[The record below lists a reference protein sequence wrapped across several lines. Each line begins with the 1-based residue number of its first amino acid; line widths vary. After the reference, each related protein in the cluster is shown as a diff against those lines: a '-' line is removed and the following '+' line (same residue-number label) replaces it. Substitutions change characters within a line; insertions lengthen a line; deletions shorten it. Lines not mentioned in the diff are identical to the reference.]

1 MTFWQFAFKN
11 VTRNSRAYFAYFL
24 SSSFSIAVFFS
35 FAVYLFHPKL
45 QNFNMISEISGL
57 MIFSEVVIV
66 FFSFFF
72 LLYSIGS
79 FLKVRKKQF
88 GILTILGISKKQL
101 HRLVFTENM
110 LIGILSIFFGIQF
123 GFVFSQFFL
132 LVTAKI
138 THVPGIYLYGPTNA
152 IILTTI
158 VFLSLFIIVSAFT
171 PMLIRTK
178 KAVHLLKTNGG
189 KQKERKPS
197 IFISLF
203 GAICLLGG
211 YALAGNPKY
220 FVSVSPQIGVIYMV
234 SSIFVIPTFVTMGT
248 YFFFSQISFSLIYIL
263 KKRRKF
269 YMKRINML
277 WISDLANRIRAN
289 INMLFIVAM
298 LSTVAFTM
306 ITFLYGFGK
315 FIKLDVTKTS
325 PFPISYFSY
334 DANPFVTEH
343 LNWLEQQ
350 LQRENFS
357 YEKINAD
364 LYEAPLKEDQGIAI
378 YNDVYAIK
386 QSDYN
391 KLADSLQLKQ
401 LFMDDNEAYVLT
413 GTSYI
418 TIFNEFEQSYNRDYI
433 TLSSTNTKLRVK
445 GYEYVNAIPS
455 TFSYQT
461 LVLPDA
467 VVENFPNT
475 TKHVSAYNYKVQNW
489 EKTYKIADDFIEKV
503 QKDRDKSQYKG
514 PLIRSFESAG
524 SLYRITSGSAAY
536 FLIGTF
542 LGVIFFIGA
551 GSVLYFRMYT
561 DLTNEQE
568 KYVAISK
575 IGVTDAEMKKSAT
588 IQLSILFFVP
598 YVMASIHTMFATK
611 MLQDVIGLSLFKEI
625 SAVLIIFGVVE
636 ILFFLFIRSLYMQKL
651 SQYTSGQN
659 I

>member
-11 VTRNSRAYFAYFL
+11 VTRNSRAYFAYFV

-45 QNFNMISEISGL
+45 QNFDMTSEISGL
-57 MIFSEVVIV
+57 MIFSEVIIV
-66 FFSFFF
+66 LFSFFF

-88 GILTILGISKKQL
+88 GVLTVLGISKKQL
-101 HRLVFTENM
+101 HRLIFTENM
-110 LIGILSIFFGIQF
+110 LIGILSIFFGMQF
-123 GFVFSQFFL
+123 GLVFSQFFL

-138 THVPGIYLYGPTNA
+138 THLPGIYIYIPTNA
-152 IILTTI
+152 FILTMI
-158 VFLSLFIIVSAFT
+158 VFLGLFIVVSSFT

-178 KAVHLLKTNGG
+178 KTVNLLKTNGR

-211 YALAGNPKY
+211 YILAGNPKY
-220 FVSVSPQIGVIYMV
+220 FFSINSQVGVIYMV
-234 SSIFVIPTFVTMGT
+234 SSIFVIPTLVTIGT
-248 YFFFSQISFSLIYIL
+248 YFFFSQISFLLIYIL

-277 WISDLANRIRAN
+277 WISDLASRIRTN

-298 LSTVAFTM
+298 LSTIAFTM
-306 ITFLYGFGK
+306 ITFLYGVGK
-315 FIKLDVTKTS
+315 FTKLEVTRSS
-325 PFPISYFSY
+325 PFPFSYFSY
-334 DANPFVTEH
+334 DANPFVNDH

-350 LQRENFS
+350 LRKENFS
-357 YEKINAD
+357 YKKIKAD
-364 LYEAPLKEDQGIAI
+364 LYETPLKEDEGITA
-378 YNDVYAIK
+378 YNDIYAIK

-391 KLADSLQLKQ
+391 KLAASLQMKQ
-401 LFMDDNEAYVLT
+401 LFMKDNEAYVLT
-413 GTSYI
+413 GSAYVTLFS
-418 TIFNEFEQSYNRDYI
+418 EFEPSYNRKSI
-433 TLSSTNTKLRVK
+433 TLSSTNTQLQVK
-445 GYEYVNAIPS
+445 GYEQVGAIPS
-455 TFSYQT
+455 NFSYQT
-461 LVLPDA
+461 LILPDA
-467 VVENFPNT
+467 VVNNLPNT
-475 TKHVSAYNYKVQNW
+475 TKHVTAYNYNVQNW
-489 EKTYKIADDFIEKV
+489 EKTYEIADDFMKKIQRDR
-503 QKDRDKSQYKG
+503 QKFQYEG
-514 PLIRSFESAG
+514 PLIRSYESAG

-575 IGVTDAEMKKSAT
+575 IGVTGAEMKRSAT

-611 MLQDVIGLSLFKEI
+611 MLQDVIALSLFKEI

-636 ILFFLFIRSLYMQKL
+636 IVFFLFIRSFYMQKL
-651 SQYTSGQN
+651 SEYTNG
-659 I
+659 

>member
-1 MTFWQFAFKN
+1 MTFWQFTFKN

-45 QNFNMISEISGL
+45 QNFSMISEISGL

-66 FFSFFF
+66 LFSFFF

-88 GILTILGISKKQL
+88 GILTVLGISKKQL

-110 LIGILSIFFGIQF
+110 LIGILSIFFGMQF
-123 GFVFSQFFL
+123 GLVFSQFFL
-132 LVTAKI
+132 LVTAKL
-138 THVPGIYLYGPTNA
+138 THVPGIYLYGPTDA
-152 IILTTI
+152 FILTTI
-158 VFLSLFIIVSAFT
+158 VFLSLFIVVSALT
-171 PMLIRTK
+171 PMLIRPK

-197 IFISLF
+197 IFISSF
-203 GAICLLGG
+203 GVICLLGG
-211 YALAGNPKY
+211 YALAGNPKF
-220 FVSVSPQIGVIYMV
+220 FVSLSPQIGITYMV
-234 SSIFVIPTFVTMGT
+234 SSIFVIPALVTIGT
-248 YFFFSQISFSLIYIL
+248 YFFFSQTSFLLIYIL

-277 WISDLANRIRAN
+277 WISDLASRIRTN

-306 ITFLYGFGK
+306 ITFLYGLGK
-315 FIKLDVTKTS
+315 FTKLDVTRSS

-350 LQRENFS
+350 LQAEHFS
-357 YEKINAD
+357 YKEIKTD
-364 LYEAPLKEDQGIAI
+364 LYETPLKEDEGVAI
-378 YNDVYAIK
+378 YNDVYAIN

-391 KLADSLQLKQ
+391 KLAKSLNMKQ
-401 LFMDDNEAYVLT
+401 LFMNDNETYVLT

-418 TIFNEFEQSYNRDYI
+418 TLFSEFEQSYNRKYV
-433 TLSSTNTKLRVK
+433 TLSSTNQKLQVK
-445 GYEYVNAIPS
+445 GYEHVNAMPS
-455 TFSYQT
+455 NFAYQT
-461 LVLPDA
+461 LVLPD
-467 VVENFPNT
+467 VVISNLPNT
-475 TKHVSAYNYKVQNW
+475 AKHISAYNYKIPNW
-489 EKTYKIADDFIEKV
+489 EKTYKIADAFIQRV
-503 QKDRDKSQYKG
+503 QKDRDKVQYEG
-514 PLIRSFESAG
+514 ILMRPYESAA
-524 SLYRITSGSAAY
+524 SLYRITSGSASY

-575 IGVTDAEMKKSAT
+575 IGVTDAEMKRSAT

-598 YVMASIHTMFATK
+598 YIMASIHTMFATK
-611 MLQDVIGLSLFKEI
+611 MLQDVIALSLFTEVT
-625 SAVLIIFGVVE
+625 AVLIIFGTVE
-636 ILFFLFIRSLYMQKL
+636 FIFFLLIRSIYMQKL
-651 SQYTSGQN
+651 SQYING
-659 I
+659 

>member
-11 VTRNSRAYFAYFL
+11 VTRNSRAYFAYFV

-45 QNFNMISEISGL
+45 QNFSMISEISGL
-57 MIFSEVVIV
+57 MIFSEVIIV
-66 FFSFFF
+66 LFSFFF

-88 GILTILGISKKQL
+88 GVLTVLGISKKQL
-101 HRLVFTENM
+101 HRLIFTENM
-110 LIGILSIFFGIQF
+110 LIGILSIFFGMQF
-123 GFVFSQFFL
+123 GLVFSQFFL

-138 THVPGIYLYGPTNA
+138 TYLPGLYLYWPTNA
-152 IILTTI
+152 FILTTI
-158 VFLSLFIIVSAFT
+158 VFLSLFIAVSSFT

-178 KAVHLLKTNGG
+178 RAVNLLKTNSSG

-211 YALAGNPKY
+211 YILAANPKY
-220 FVSVSPQIGVIYMV
+220 FFSINPQVGFIYMV
-234 SSIFVIPTFVTMGT
+234 SSIFVIPSLVTVGT
-248 YFFFSQISFSLIYIL
+248 YFFFSQISFLLIYIL

-277 WISDLANRIRAN
+277 WISDLASRIRTN

-298 LSTVAFTM
+298 LSTIAFTM
-306 ITFLYGFGK
+306 ITFLYGVGK
-315 FIKLDVTKTS
+315 FTKLEVTRSS
-325 PFPISYFSY
+325 PFPFSYFSY
-334 DANPFVTEH
+334 EANPFVDNH

-350 LQRENFS
+350 LQKENFS
-357 YEKINAD
+357 YKKIKAD
-364 LYEAPLKEDQGIAI
+364 LYETPLKEDEGITA
-378 YNDVYAIK
+378 YNDIYAIK

-391 KLADSLQLKQ
+391 KLAASLRMKQ
-401 LFMDDNEAYVLT
+401 LFMNENEVYILT
-413 GTSYI
+413 GNAYI
-418 TIFNEFEQSYNRDYI
+418 TLFSEFEPSYNRKSI
-433 TLSSTNTKLRVK
+433 TLSSTNTQLQVK
-445 GYEYVNAIPS
+445 GYEQAGAIPS
-455 TFSYQT
+455 NFSYQT
-461 LVLPDA
+461 LILPDS
-467 VVENFPNT
+467 VVNNLPNT
-475 TKHVSAYNYKVQNW
+475 TKHVTAYNYNVQNW
-489 EKTYKIADDFIEKV
+489 EKTYEIADDFMKKI
-503 QKDRDKSQYKG
+503 QRDRQEFQYEG
-514 PLIRSFESAG
+514 PLIRSYESAG

-568 KYVAISK
+568 KYITISK
-575 IGVTDAEMKKSAT
+575 IGVTDKEMKRSAT
-588 IQLSILFFVP
+588 IQLSILFFIP

-611 MLQDVIGLSLFKEI
+611 MLQDVIDLSLFKEI

-636 ILFFLFIRSLYMQKL
+636 IVFFLFIRSFYMQKL
-651 SQYTSGQN
+651 SEYTNG
-659 I
+659 

>member
-45 QNFNMISEISGL
+45 QNFSMISEISGL

-66 FFSFFF
+66 LFSFFF

-88 GILTILGISKKQL
+88 GILTVLGISKKQL

-110 LIGILSIFFGIQF
+110 LIGILSIFFGMQF

-138 THVPGIYLYGPTNA
+138 THVPGIYLYIPTNA
-152 IILTTI
+152 FILTTI
-158 VFLSLFIIVSAFT
+158 VFLGLFIAVSAFT

-178 KAVHLLKTNGG
+178 KALHLLKTNNV

-197 IFISLF
+197 ILISLF

-211 YALAGNPKY
+211 YILAVNPKY
-220 FVSVSPQIGVIYMV
+220 FFSVNPQVGVIYMV
-234 SSIFVIPTFVTMGT
+234 SSIFVIPALVTIGT
-248 YFFFSQISFSLIYIL
+248 YFFFSQISFLLIYIL
-263 KKRRKF
+263 KKRRSF

-277 WISDLANRIRAN
+277 WISDLASRIRTN

-315 FIKLDVTKTS
+315 FTNLDVTRSS
-325 PFPISYFSY
+325 PFPFSYFSY
-334 DANPFVTEH
+334 DANPFANKH
-343 LNWLEQQ
+343 LTWLEQQ
-350 LQRENFS
+350 LQKENFS
-357 YEKINAD
+357 YKKIEAD
-364 LYEAPLKEDQGIAI
+364 LYETPLKEDAGITT
-378 YNDVYAIK
+378 YNDVYAMK

-391 KLADSLQLKQ
+391 KLAASLRMKQ
-401 LFMDDNEAYVLT
+401 LFMSDNEAYVLSGSAYFT
-413 GTSYI
+413 LFSQFDPS
-418 TIFNEFEQSYNRDYI
+418 FNRKSI
-433 TLSSTNTKLRVK
+433 TLSSTNTILQVK
-445 GYEYVNAIPS
+445 GYEQAGAIPS
-455 TFSYQT
+455 NFSYQT
-461 LVLPDA
+461 LILPD
-467 VVENFPNT
+467 VVVNNLPST
-475 TKHVSAYNYKVQNW
+475 TKHVSAYNYNVQNW
-489 EKTYKIADDFIEKV
+489 EKTYEIANDFMKKI
-503 QKDRDKSQYKG
+503 QKDRQEFQYEG
-514 PLIRSFESAG
+514 PLIRSYESAD

-575 IGVTDAEMKKSAT
+575 IGVTNAEMKRSAT

-611 MLQDVIGLSLFKEI
+611 MLQDVIDLSLFKEI
-625 SAVLIIFGVVE
+625 SAVLIIFGIVE
-636 ILFFLFIRSLYMQKL
+636 IVFFLFIRSFYMQKL
-651 SQYTSGQN
+651 SEYTNG
-659 I
+659 

>member
-1 MTFWQFAFKN
+1 MNFWQFAFKN
-11 VTRNSRAYFAYFL
+11 VTRNSRAYFAYFA

-45 QNFNMISEISGL
+45 QNFSMISEISSL

-66 FFSFFF
+66 LFSFFF

-88 GILTILGISKKQL
+88 GILTVLGISKKQL

-110 LIGILSIFFGIQF
+110 LIGILSIFFGMQF

-138 THVPGIYLYGPTNA
+138 THLPGIYLYLPTNA
-152 IILTTI
+152 FILTTI
-158 VFLSLFIIVSAFT
+158 VFLSLFIAVSAFT

-178 KAVHLLKTNGG
+178 KAVHLLKTNNG

-197 IFISLF
+197 IFVSLF

-211 YALAGNPKY
+211 YVLAGNPKY
-220 FVSVSPQIGVIYMV
+220 FFSINPQVGVIYMI
-234 SSIFVIPTFVTMGT
+234 SSIFVIPTLVTIGT
-248 YFFFSQISFSLIYIL
+248 YFFFSQISFLLIYIL

-277 WISDLANRIRAN
+277 WISDLASRIRTN

-298 LSTVAFTM
+298 LSTIAFTM
-306 ITFLYGFGK
+306 ITFLYGVGK
-315 FIKLDVTKTS
+315 FTKLEVTRSS
-325 PFPISYFSY
+325 PFPFSYFSY
-334 DANPFVTEH
+334 DANPFVNEH

-350 LQRENFS
+350 LRSENFS

-364 LYEAPLKEDQGIAI
+364 LYEAPLKEDEGVAI
-378 YNDVYAIK
+378 YNDIYAMK

-391 KLADSLQLKQ
+391 KLAASLRMKQ
-401 LFMDDNEAYVLT
+401 LFMSDNEAYVLT
-413 GTSYI
+413 GSAYFTLFS
-418 TIFNEFEQSYNRDYI
+418 EFEPSYNRKSI
-433 TLSSTNTKLRVK
+433 TLSSTNTILQVK
-445 GYEYVNAIPS
+445 GYEQVGAIPS
-455 TFSYQT
+455 DFSYQT
-461 LVLPDA
+461 LILPDA
-467 VVENFPNT
+467 VVNSLPST

-489 EKTYKIADDFIEKV
+489 EKTYEIADDFMKKI
-503 QKDRDKSQYKG
+503 QKDRQEFQYEG
-514 PLIRSFESAG
+514 PLIRSYESAD

-568 KYVAISK
+568 KYVTISK
-575 IGVTDAEMKKSAT
+575 IGVTDAEVRRSAT

-598 YVMASIHTMFATK
+598 YIMASIHTMFATK
-611 MLQDVIGLSLFKEI
+611 MLQDVIGLSLFTEI
-625 SAVLIIFGVVE
+625 ATVLIIFGVVE
-636 ILFFLFIRSLYMQKL
+636 IVFFLFIRSLYMQKL
-651 SQYTSGQN
+651 SQYTNGQN

>member
-11 VTRNSRAYFAYFL
+11 VTRNSRAYFAYFI
-24 SSSFSIAVFFS
+24 SSAFSIAVFFS

-467 VVENFPNT
+467 VVEDFPNT

>member
-11 VTRNSRAYFAYFL
+11 VTRNSRAYFAYFI

-45 QNFNMISEISGL
+45 QNSTMISEISGL

-66 FFSFFF
+66 LFSFFF

-88 GILTILGISKKQL
+88 GILTVLGISKKQL

-110 LIGILSIFFGIQF
+110 LIGILSIFFGMQF

-138 THVPGIYLYGPTNA
+138 THLPGIYLYIPTNA
-152 IILTTI
+152 FILTTI
-158 VFLSLFIIVSAFT
+158 VFLGLFIAVSAFT

-178 KAVHLLKTNGG
+178 KAVHLLKTNNV

-197 IFISLF
+197 ISISLF

-211 YALAGNPKY
+211 YILAVNPKY
-220 FVSVSPQIGVIYMV
+220 FFSINPQVGVIYMV
-234 SSIFVIPTFVTMGT
+234 SSIFVIPALVTIGT
-248 YFFFSQISFSLIYIL
+248 YFFFSQISFLLIYIL
-263 KKRRKF
+263 KKRRIF

-277 WISDLANRIRAN
+277 WISDLASRIRTN

-298 LSTVAFTM
+298 LSTIAFTM

-315 FIKLDVTKTS
+315 FTKLDVTRSS
-325 PFPISYFSY
+325 PFPFSYFSY
-334 DANPFVTEH
+334 DANPFANKH
-343 LNWLEQQ
+343 LTWLEQQ
-350 LQRENFS
+350 LQKENFS
-357 YEKINAD
+357 YKKIEAD
-364 LYEAPLKEDQGIAI
+364 LYETPLKEDEGITA
-378 YNDVYAIK
+378 YNDVYAMK

-391 KLADSLQLKQ
+391 KLAASLRMKQ
-401 LFMDDNEAYVLT
+401 LFMSDNEAYVLSNSAYFT
-413 GTSYI
+413 LFSQFEPS
-418 TIFNEFEQSYNRDYI
+418 FNRKSI
-433 TLSSTNTKLRVK
+433 TLSSTNTILQVK
-445 GYEYVNAIPS
+445 GYEQAGAIPS
-455 TFSYQT
+455 NFSYQT
-461 LVLPDA
+461 LILPD
-467 VVENFPNT
+467 VVVNNLPST
-475 TKHVSAYNYKVQNW
+475 TKHISAYNYNVQNW
-489 EKTYKIADDFIEKV
+489 EKTYKIANDFMKKI
-503 QKDRDKSQYKG
+503 QKDRQEFQYEG
-514 PLIRSFESAG
+514 PLIRPYESAD

-575 IGVTDAEMKKSAT
+575 IGVTNAEMKRSAT

-611 MLQDVIGLSLFKEI
+611 MLQDVIDLSLFKEI
-625 SAVLIIFGVVE
+625 SAVLIIFGIVE
-636 ILFFLFIRSLYMQKL
+636 IVFFLFIRSFYMQKL
-651 SQYTSGQN
+651 SEYTNG
-659 I
+659 

>member
-1 MTFWQFAFKN
+1 MNFWQFAFKN
-11 VTRNSRAYFAYFL
+11 VTRNSRAYFAYFA

-45 QNFNMISEISGL
+45 QNFSMSSEISSL

-66 FFSFFF
+66 LFSFFF

-88 GILTILGISKKQL
+88 GILTVLGISKKQL

-110 LIGILSIFFGIQF
+110 LIGILSIFFGMQF

-138 THVPGIYLYGPTNA
+138 THLPGIYLYLPTNA
-152 IILTTI
+152 FILTTI
-158 VFLSLFIIVSAFT
+158 VFLSLFIAVSAFT

-178 KAVHLLKTNGG
+178 KAVHLLKTNSG

-197 IFISLF
+197 IFVSLF

-211 YALAGNPKY
+211 YVLAGNPKY
-220 FVSVSPQIGVIYMV
+220 FFSINPQVGFIYMI
-234 SSIFVIPTFVTMGT
+234 SSIFVIPTLVTIGT
-248 YFFFSQISFSLIYIL
+248 YFFFSQISFLLIYIL

-277 WISDLANRIRAN
+277 WISDLASRIRTN

-298 LSTVAFTM
+298 LSTIAFTM

-315 FIKLDVTKTS
+315 FTKLEVTRSS
-325 PFPISYFSY
+325 PFPFSYFSY
-334 DANPFVTEH
+334 DANPFVNEH

-350 LQRENFS
+350 LRSENFS
-357 YEKINAD
+357 YKKIKAD
-364 LYEAPLKEDQGIAI
+364 LYETPLKEDEGITA
-378 YNDVYAIK
+378 YNDIYAMK

-391 KLADSLQLKQ
+391 KLAASLRMKQ
-401 LFMDDNEAYVLT
+401 LFMSDNEAYVLT
-413 GTSYI
+413 GSAYFTLFS
-418 TIFNEFEQSYNRDYI
+418 EFEPSYNRKSI
-433 TLSSTNTKLRVK
+433 TLSSTNTILQVK
-445 GYEYVNAIPS
+445 GYEQVGAIPS
-455 TFSYQT
+455 DFSYQT
-461 LVLPDA
+461 LILPDA
-467 VVENFPNT
+467 VVNSLPST

-489 EKTYKIADDFIEKV
+489 EKTYKIADAFIEKV
-503 QKDRDKSQYKG
+503 QKDRDKSQYEG

-524 SLYRITSGSAAY
+524 SLYKITSGSAAY

-568 KYVAISK
+568 KYVTISK
-575 IGVTDAEMKKSAT
+575 IGVTDAEMKRSAT

-598 YVMASIHTMFATK
+598 YIMASIHTMFATK
-611 MLQDVIGLSLFKEI
+611 MLQDVIGLSLFTEV

-636 ILFFLFIRSLYMQKL
+636 IVFFLFIRSLYMQKL
-651 SQYTSGQN
+651 SQYTNGQN

>member
-1 MTFWQFAFKN
+1 M
-11 VTRNSRAYFAYFL
+11 
-24 SSSFSIAVFFS
+24 
-35 FAVYLFHPKL
+35 
-45 QNFNMISEISGL
+45 
-57 MIFSEVVIV
+57 
-66 FFSFFF
+66 
-72 LLYSIGS
+72 
-79 FLKVRKKQF
+79 
-88 GILTILGISKKQL
+88 
-101 HRLVFTENM
+101 ENM
-110 LIGILSIFFGIQF
+110 LIGILSIFFGMQF
-123 GFVFSQFFL
+123 GVVFSQFFL
-132 LVTAKI
+132 LVTAKL

-152 IILTTI
+152 FILTTI

-197 IFISLF
+197 ILVSLF
-203 GAICLLGG
+203 GAICLFGG

-234 SSIFVIPTFVTMGT
+234 SSIFVIPTLVTIGT
-248 YFFFSQISFSLIYIL
+248 YFFFSQISFLLIYIL

-277 WISDLANRIRAN
+277 WISDLASRIRTN

-298 LSTVAFTM
+298 LSTIAFTM

-315 FIKLDVTKTS
+315 FIKLEVNRTSPS

-350 LQRENFS
+350 LQKEHFPYQKIKADI
-357 YEKINAD
+357 YET
-364 LYEAPLKEDQGIAI
+364 PLKEDKDIAI

-391 KLADSLQLKQ
+391 KLADSLRMKQ

-413 GTSYI
+413 GTSYN
-418 TIFNEFEQSYNRDYI
+418 TIFNEFEQSYKRDYI

-445 GYEYVNAIPS
+445 GYEHVNAIPS
-455 TFSYQT
+455 GFSYQT
-461 LVLPDA
+461 IVLPD
-467 VVENFPNT
+467 VIVNNLPST
-475 TKHVSAYNYKVQNW
+475 VKHISAYNYKIQNW
-489 EKTYKIADDFIEKV
+489 EQTYEIADNFIEKV
-503 QKDRDKSQYKG
+503 QKDRNKSQYEG

-524 SLYRITSGSAAY
+524 SLYKITSGSAAF

-568 KYVAISK
+568 KYITISK
-575 IGVTDAEMKKSAT
+575 IGVTDTEMKRSAT
-588 IQLSILFFVP
+588 IQLSILFFIP
-598 YVMASIHTMFATK
+598 YIMASIHTMFATK
-611 MLQDVIGLSLFKEI
+611 MLQDVIGLSLFKEVL
-625 SAVLIIFGVVE
+625 AVLIIFGFVE
-636 ILFFLFIRSLYMQKL
+636 IVFFIFIRSLYMQKL

>member
-45 QNFNMISEISGL
+45 QNSSMISEISGL

-66 FFSFFF
+66 LFSFFF

-88 GILTILGISKKQL
+88 GILTVLGISKKQL

-110 LIGILSIFFGIQF
+110 LIGILSIFFGMQF
-123 GFVFSQFFL
+123 GLVFSQFFL

-138 THVPGIYLYGPTNA
+138 THVPGIYLYIPTNA
-152 IILTTI
+152 FILTTI
-158 VFLSLFIIVSAFT
+158 VFLGLFIAVSAFT

-178 KAVHLLKTNGG
+178 KAVHLLKTNNV

-197 IFISLF
+197 ILISLF

-211 YALAGNPKY
+211 YILAVNPKY
-220 FVSVSPQIGVIYMV
+220 FFSVNPQVGVIYMV
-234 SSIFVIPTFVTMGT
+234 SSIFVIPALVTIGT
-248 YFFFSQISFSLIYIL
+248 YFFFSQISFLLIYIL
-263 KKRRKF
+263 KKRRSF

-277 WISDLANRIRAN
+277 WISDLASRIRTN

-315 FIKLDVTKTS
+315 FTKLDVTRSS
-325 PFPISYFSY
+325 PFPFSYFSY
-334 DANPFVTEH
+334 DANPFANKH
-343 LNWLEQQ
+343 LTWLEQQ
-350 LQRENFS
+350 LQKENFS
-357 YEKINAD
+357 YKKIEAD
-364 LYEAPLKEDQGIAI
+364 LYETPLKEDAGITT
-378 YNDVYAIK
+378 YNDVYAMK

-391 KLADSLQLKQ
+391 KLAASLRMKQ
-401 LFMDDNEAYVLT
+401 LFMSDNEAYVLSGSAYFT
-413 GTSYI
+413 LFSQFDPS
-418 TIFNEFEQSYNRDYI
+418 FNRKSI
-433 TLSSTNTKLRVK
+433 TLSSTNTILQVK
-445 GYEYVNAIPS
+445 GYEQAGAIPS
-455 TFSYQT
+455 NFSYQT
-461 LVLPDA
+461 LILPD
-467 VVENFPNT
+467 VVVNNLPST
-475 TKHVSAYNYKVQNW
+475 TKHVSAYNYNVQNW
-489 EKTYKIADDFIEKV
+489 EKTYEIANDFMKKI
-503 QKDRDKSQYKG
+503 QKDRQEFQYEG
-514 PLIRSFESAG
+514 PLIRSYESAD

-575 IGVTDAEMKKSAT
+575 IGVTNAEMKRSAT

-611 MLQDVIGLSLFKEI
+611 MLQDVIDLSLFKEI
-625 SAVLIIFGVVE
+625 SAVLIIFGIVE
-636 ILFFLFIRSLYMQKL
+636 IVFFLFIRSFYMQKL
-651 SQYTSGQN
+651 SEYTNG
-659 I
+659 

>member
-11 VTRNSRAYFAYFL
+11 VTRNSRAYFAYFV

-45 QNFNMISEISGL
+45 QNFTMISEISGL

-66 FFSFFF
+66 LFSFFF

-88 GILTILGISKKQL
+88 GILTALGISKKQL

-110 LIGILSIFFGIQF
+110 LIGILSIFFGMQF

-220 FVSVSPQIGVIYMV
+220 FFSINPQVGVIYMV
-234 SSIFVIPTFVTMGT
+234 SSIFVIPALVTIGT
-248 YFFFSQISFSLIYIL
+248 YFFFSQISFLLIYIL
-263 KKRRKF
+263 KKSRKF

-277 WISDLANRIRAN
+277 WISDLASRIRTN

-315 FIKLDVTKTS
+315 FIKLDVTRSS
-325 PFPISYFSY
+325 PFPFSYFSY
-334 DANPFVTEH
+334 DANPFVNEH
-343 LNWLEQQ
+343 LTWLEQQ
-350 LQRENFS
+350 LQKENFS
-357 YEKINAD
+357 YKKIKAD
-364 LYEAPLKEDQGIAI
+364 LYETSLKEDEGITT
-378 YNDVYAIK
+378 YNDIYAMK

-391 KLADSLQLKQ
+391 KLAAILQMKQ
-401 LFMDDNEAYVLT
+401 LFMSNNEAYILSGSAYFT
-413 GTSYI
+413 LFSQ
-418 TIFNEFEQSYNRDYI
+418 FEPSSNRKSI
-433 TLSSTNTKLRVK
+433 TLSRTNTILQVK
-445 GYEYVNAIPS
+445 GYEQTGAIPS
-455 TFSYQT
+455 DFSYQT
-461 LVLPDA
+461 LILPD
-467 VVENFPNT
+467 VVVNNLPST
-475 TKHVSAYNYKVQNW
+475 TKHVSAYNYNVQNW
-489 EKTYKIADDFIEKV
+489 EKTYEIANDFMKKI
-503 QKDRDKSQYKG
+503 QKDRQEFQDEG
-514 PLIRSFESAG
+514 PLIRSYESAD
-524 SLYRITSGSAAY
+524 SLYRITSGSAVY

-568 KYVAISK
+568 KYVTISK
-575 IGVTDAEMKKSAT
+575 IGVTDAEMRSSAT

-598 YVMASIHTMFATK
+598 YIMASIHTMFATK
-611 MLQDVIGLSLFKEI
+611 MLQDVIGLSLFTEI
-625 SAVLIIFGVVE
+625 ATVLIIFGVVE
-636 ILFFLFIRSLYMQKL
+636 IVFFLFIRSLYMQKL
-651 SQYTSGQN
+651 SQYTNGQN

>member
-11 VTRNSRAYFAYFL
+11 VTRNSRAYFAYFV

-45 QNFNMISEISGL
+45 QNFDMTSEISGL
-57 MIFSEVVIV
+57 MIFSEVIIV
-66 FFSFFF
+66 LFSFFF

-88 GILTILGISKKQL
+88 GVLTVLGISKKQL
-101 HRLVFTENM
+101 HRLIFTENM
-110 LIGILSIFFGIQF
+110 LIGILSIFFGMQF
-123 GFVFSQFFL
+123 GLVFSQFFL

-138 THVPGIYLYGPTNA
+138 THLPGIYLYIPTNA
-152 IILTTI
+152 FILTMI
-158 VFLSLFIIVSAFT
+158 VFLGLFIVVSSFT
-171 PMLIRTK
+171 PMLIRAK
-178 KAVHLLKTNGG
+178 KTVNLLKTNGR

-211 YALAGNPKY
+211 YILAGNPKY
-220 FVSVSPQIGVIYMV
+220 FFSINSQVGVIYMV
-234 SSIFVIPTFVTMGT
+234 SSIFVIPTLVTIGT
-248 YFFFSQISFSLIYIL
+248 YFFFSQISFLLIYIL

-277 WISDLANRIRAN
+277 WISDLASRIRTN

-298 LSTVAFTM
+298 LSTIAFTM
-306 ITFLYGFGK
+306 ITFLYGVGK
-315 FIKLDVTKTS
+315 FTKLEVTRSS
-325 PFPISYFSY
+325 PFPFSYFSY
-334 DANPFVTEH
+334 DANPFVNDH

-350 LQRENFS
+350 LRKENFS
-357 YEKINAD
+357 YKKIKAD
-364 LYEAPLKEDQGIAI
+364 LYETPLKEDEGITA
-378 YNDVYAIK
+378 YNDIYAIK

-391 KLADSLQLKQ
+391 KLAASLQMKQ
-401 LFMDDNEAYVLT
+401 LFMKDNEAYVLT
-413 GTSYI
+413 GSAYVTLFS
-418 TIFNEFEQSYNRDYI
+418 EFEPSYNRKSI
-433 TLSSTNTKLRVK
+433 TLSSTNTQLQVK
-445 GYEYVNAIPS
+445 GYEQVGAIPS
-455 TFSYQT
+455 NFSYQT
-461 LVLPDA
+461 LILPDA
-467 VVENFPNT
+467 VVNNLPNT
-475 TKHVSAYNYKVQNW
+475 TKHVTAYNYNVQNW
-489 EKTYKIADDFIEKV
+489 EKTYEIADDFMKKIQRDR
-503 QKDRDKSQYKG
+503 QKFQYEG
-514 PLIRSFESAG
+514 PLIRSYESAG

-575 IGVTDAEMKKSAT
+575 IGVTGAEMKRSAT

-611 MLQDVIGLSLFKEI
+611 MLQDVIALSLFKEI

-636 ILFFLFIRSLYMQKL
+636 IVFFLFIRSFYMQKL
-651 SQYTSGQN
+651 SEYTNG
-659 I
+659 

>member
-11 VTRNSRAYFAYFL
+11 VTRNSRAYFAYFV

-45 QNFNMISEISGL
+45 QNPTTISEISGL

-66 FFSFFF
+66 LFSFFF

-110 LIGILSIFFGIQF
+110 LIGILSIFFGMQF
-123 GFVFSQFFL
+123 GLVFSQFFL

-138 THVPGIYLYGPTNA
+138 THLPGIYLYIPTNA
-152 IILTTI
+152 FILTTI
-158 VFLSLFIIVSAFT
+158 VFLGLFIAVSSFT

-178 KAVHLLKTNGG
+178 KTVNLLKTNCR

-211 YALAGNPKY
+211 YILAANPKY
-220 FVSVSPQIGVIYMV
+220 FFSINPQVGVIYMV
-234 SSIFVIPTFVTMGT
+234 SSIFVIPALVTIGT
-248 YFFFSQISFSLIYIL
+248 YFFFSQISFLLIYIL
-263 KKRRKF
+263 KKRRNF

-277 WISDLANRIRAN
+277 WISDLASRIRTN

-298 LSTVAFTM
+298 LSTIAFTM

-315 FIKLDVTKTS
+315 FTKLDVTRTS
-325 PFPISYFSY
+325 PFPFSYFSY
-334 DANPFVTEH
+334 DANPFVNEH
-343 LNWLEQQ
+343 LTWLEKQ
-350 LQRENFS
+350 LQKENFS
-357 YEKINAD
+357 YKKIKTD
-364 LYEAPLKEDQGIAI
+364 LYETALKEDEGITT
-378 YNDVYAIK
+378 YNDIYAMK

-391 KLADSLQLKQ
+391 KLAASLLMKQ
-401 LFMDDNEAYVLT
+401 LFMSDNEAYVLT
-413 GTSYI
+413 GSAYFTLFSQ
-418 TIFNEFEQSYNRDYI
+418 FEPSYNRKFI
-433 TLSSTNTKLRVK
+433 TLSSTNTTLQVK
-445 GYEYVNAIPS
+445 GYEQVGAIPS
-455 TFSYQT
+455 DFSYQT
-461 LVLPDA
+461 LILPDA
-467 VVENFPNT
+467 IVNNLPNT
-475 TKHVSAYNYKVQNW
+475 TKQVTAYNYNVQNW
-489 EKTYKIADDFIEKV
+489 EKTYQIADDFMKKI
-503 QKDRDKSQYKG
+503 QRDRQEFQYEG
-514 PLIRSFESAG
+514 PLIRSYESAG

-568 KYVAISK
+568 KYVTISK
-575 IGVTDAEMKKSAT
+575 IGITDAEMKKSAT

-611 MLQDVIGLSLFKEI
+611 MLQDVIDLSLFKEI

-636 ILFFLFIRSLYMQKL
+636 VIFFLFIRSFYMRKL
-651 SQYTSGQN
+651 SEYTNG
-659 I
+659 